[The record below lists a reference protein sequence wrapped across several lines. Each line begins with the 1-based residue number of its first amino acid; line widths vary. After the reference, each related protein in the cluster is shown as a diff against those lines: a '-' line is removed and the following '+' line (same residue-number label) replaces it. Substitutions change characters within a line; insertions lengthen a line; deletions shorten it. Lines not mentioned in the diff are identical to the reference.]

1 MYEGKKVRPIMKEDS
16 WIDTLPDGRI
26 VKYGYKELSDGVAAL
41 SAKVEGRL
49 VMIVQRDVRA
59 PVTRE
64 EVAALFEQ
72 NLLAEGCGTGSFE
85 QRRDGQASM

>member
-1 MYEGKKVRPIMKEDS
+1 MNEDT
-16 WIDTLPDGRI
+16 WIGTLPDGRI

-49 VMIVQRDVRA
+49 VMIVQKDVRA

-64 EVAALFEQ
+64 EVAALFEH
-72 NLLAEGCGTGSFE
+72 NLPAEDCGTGSVE
-85 QRRDGQASM
+85 QRRDGEASA